1 MNNNLFNILLNTL
14 KKIED
19 ETNLSQDD
27 VTKGFKQLFPLIE
40 SIGNDE
46 GDILDSIIYEGL
58 KSNDIKDVIFY
69 YLDCLEKILLKSINM
84 KDIFMINDLK
94 FILTDKDEFEN
105 ELSSR
110 TEIDTRNIRLF
121 LITKTLLKA
130 KINELYSYSN
140 VTPKD
145 ERIAKGKTPKAK
157 KPDQIK
163 AEEWVKDVW
172 RMHPDVTQ
180 GQMAID
186 VKDALDLPQTIKTIT
201 GWIKPLDPQKGKRKR
216 KPKDYYQ

>member
-1 MNNNLFNILLNTL
+1 MNDNLFDILLNTL

-27 VTKGFKQLFPLIE
+27 VTKGFKKLFPLIE

-46 GDILDSIIYEGL
+46 GDVLDSIIYEGL
-58 KSNDIKDVIFY
+58 NSDDIKDVIFY

-84 KDIFMINDLK
+84 KDLFMINDLK

-105 ELSSR
+105 EL
-110 TEIDTRNIRLF
+110 NIRLF
-121 LITKTLLKA
+121 LIIKTLLKA

-140 VTPKD
+140 VTPKA

-157 KPDQIK
+157 KLDQIK
-163 AEEWVKDVW
+163 AEEWVKEVW
-172 RMHPDVTQ
+172 KKHPDVTQ

-186 VKDALDLPQTIKTIT
+186 VKDALDLRQTIKTIT

-216 KPKDYYQ
+216 KPKNY

>member
-1 MNNNLFNILLNTL
+1 MNDNLFDILLNTL

-27 VTKGFKQLFPLIE
+27 VTKGFKKLFPLIE
-40 SIGNDE
+40 SIGTDE
-46 GDILDSIIYEGL
+46 GDVLDSIIYEGL
-58 KSNDIKDVIFY
+58 NSDDIKDVIFY
-69 YLDCLEKILLKSINM
+69 YLDCLEKILLKSIRM
-84 KDIFMINDLK
+84 KDLFMINDLK

-121 LITKTLLKA
+121 LIIKTLLKA

-140 VTPKD
+140 VTPKA

-157 KPDQIK
+157 KPEQLK
-163 AEEWVKDVW
+163 AEEWAKDIW
-172 RMHPDVTQ
+172 EKDPTITQ
-180 GQMAID
+180 ENMAYQL
-186 VKDALDLPQTIKTIT
+186 KDKLDLTQSIRTIIN
-201 GWIKPLDPQKGKRKR
+201 WIRPLQPKP
-216 KPKDYYQ
+216 

>member
-1 MNNNLFNILLNTL
+1 MNDNLFDILLNAL

-27 VTKGFKQLFPLIE
+27 VTKGFKKLFPLIE

-46 GDILDSIIYEGL
+46 GDVLDSIIYEGL
-58 KSNDIKDVIFY
+58 NSDDIKDVIFY

-84 KDIFMINDLK
+84 KDLFMINDLK

-121 LITKTLLKA
+121 LIIKTLL
-130 KINELYSYSN
+130 I
-140 VTPKD
+140 
-145 ERIAKGKTPKAK
+145 
-157 KPDQIK
+157 
-163 AEEWVKDVW
+163 
-172 RMHPDVTQ
+172 
-180 GQMAID
+180 
-186 VKDALDLPQTIKTIT
+186 
-201 GWIKPLDPQKGKRKR
+201 
-216 KPKDYYQ
+216 

>member
-1 MNNNLFNILLNTL
+1 MNDNLFDILLNAL

-27 VTKGFKQLFPLIE
+27 VTKGFKKLFPLIE

-46 GDILDSIIYEGL
+46 GDVLDSIIYEGL
-58 KSNDIKDVIFY
+58 NSDDIKDVIFY

-84 KDIFMINDLK
+84 KDLFMINDLK

-121 LITKTLLKA
+121 LIIKTLLKA

-140 VTPKD
+140 VTPK
-145 ERIAKGKTPKAK
+145 
-157 KPDQIK
+157 
-163 AEEWVKDVW
+163 AET
-172 RMHPDVTQ
+172 RSN
-180 GQMAID
+180 
-186 VKDALDLPQTIKTIT
+186 
-201 GWIKPLDPQKGKRKR
+201 
-216 KPKDYYQ
+216 

>member
-1 MNNNLFNILLNTL
+1 MNDNLFDILLNAL

-27 VTKGFKQLFPLIE
+27 VTKGFKKLFPLIE

-46 GDILDSIIYEGL
+46 GDVLDSIIYEGL
-58 KSNDIKDVIFY
+58 NSDDIKDVIFY

-84 KDIFMINDLK
+84 KDLFMINDLK

-121 LITKTLLKA
+121 
-130 KINELYSYSN
+130 
-140 VTPKD
+140 
-145 ERIAKGKTPKAK
+145 
-157 KPDQIK
+157 
-163 AEEWVKDVW
+163 
-172 RMHPDVTQ
+172 
-180 GQMAID
+180 
-186 VKDALDLPQTIKTIT
+186 
-201 GWIKPLDPQKGKRKR
+201 
-216 KPKDYYQ
+216 